1 MPFDFNGPSF
11 TNTHTPDTPMKQ
23 KLVALLLLLSSV
35 GLTLV
40 QAQEVKPETSKEET
54 PAKDE
59 SADVVNMEKF
69 VITGSRSLPRTVAES
84 MVPIDVISGIDL
96 SNQGD
101 TDLSN
106 LIRNTVPSFDVNTQP
121 ISDAST
127 IVRPANLRGLAPDH
141 TLVLI
146 NNKRRHRAAV
156 IYWLGNGVAD
166 GAQGPD
172 IAAIPSIAVKQ
183 VEVLR
188 DGAAA
193 QYGSDAIAG
202 VMNFMLMDSN
212 KGGSLEA
219 RYGQYYEGDGKG
231 YNFAGNIGAPLGSEG
246 FVNFSFEYGASD
258 PTSRSVQRADAAAV
272 IAAGNTSVANPAQ
285 VWGSPEI
292 KSDMK
297 LFVNLG
303 AKLSEKAQF
312 YGHAN
317 YVTKEVEGGFYFRNP
332 NTRAGVYSN
341 DGGATLLVG
350 DLNTTNAL
358 TPPVVRITNNVPD
371 PVALAIV
378 RNSAEFFT
386 FQELFPGGFTP
397 RFGGEVTDYAFLGG
411 LKGKLDNG
419 WDWDVSASMGSN
431 RVDFYINNT
440 VNASLGPNTPT
451 NFDPG
456 SYIQEETNLNLDLTI
471 PVNDKFTMAA
481 GAEFREETF
490 EIEVG
495 QIESYVIGPLAAQ
508 GFSSASNGFPGF
520 SDIAQGKWSR
530 KNIAAYVDG
539 EWKASSAWTTGVA
552 LRWEDFDDFGATLN
566 GKFATRYEI
575 NDRFALRGSFNT
587 AFRAPTPGQSNAF
600 NVSTQFDLVRREL
613 VNNGTIPSTH
623 PVARLR
629 GGKAL
634 DAETSVNYSIGT
646 LFEVGAV
653 KFSVDYFSI
662 NVEDRLAVSQNF
674 SLTQAEINA
683 LVASGITS
691 AANLQNFRFFT
702 NDFETKTSGIDIVA
716 AHSFKHFGGK
726 TDLDFA
732 FNHTKTEVTS
742 FNPATLDLNRIRQLE
757 HALPGTRYSITAN
770 HMNNPWRVLARLS
783 YYDGW
788 YDSDDGRDYSGK
800 FVVDMEAAYKF
811 TDKLTLVIGVQN
823 ILDETP
829 DVNPDAA
836 AGVGNKYSQYSPF
849 GFNGGFMY
857 SRIKWEF

>member
-1 MPFDFNGPSF
+1 
-11 TNTHTPDTPMKQ
+11 MKH
-23 KLVALLLLLSSV
+23 KLITTLFIVSCLGLPLLR
-35 GLTLV
+35 
-40 QAQEVKPETSKEET
+40 AQEVKEETSKDD
-54 PAKDE
+54 ADKKDE
-59 SADVVNMEKF
+59 STEVVKMEKF
-69 VITGSRSLPRTVAES
+69 VITGSRSLPRTVTES
-84 MVPIDVISGIDL
+84 MVPIDVISGLDL

-172 IAAIPSIAVKQ
+172 IATIPSIAVKQ

-202 VMNFMLMDSN
+202 VMNFMLLDSN

-231 YNFAGNIGAPLGSEG
+231 YNFAGNVGLPLGSKG
-246 FVNFSFEYGASD
+246 FANFSFEYGASD
-258 PTSRSVQRADAAAV
+258 PTSRSVQRNDAAAL
-272 IAAGNTSVANPAQ
+272 IAAGNTNVANPAQ
-285 VWGSPEI
+285 IWGSPEI
-292 KSDMK
+292 KSDLK
-297 LFVNLG
+297 LFVNFG
-303 AKLSEKAQF
+303 AKLSEKAEF

-332 NTRAGVYSN
+332 NTRSGVFSN
-341 DGGATLLVG
+341 DGGATLLVA
-350 DLNTTNAL
+350 DLNTSNTN

-386 FQELFPGGFTP
+386 FQEMFPGGFTP
-397 RFGGEVTDYAFLGG
+397 RFGGEVFDYAVLGG

-419 WDWDVSASMGSN
+419 VEWDLSASMGSN

-456 SYIQEETNLNLDLTI
+456 SYIQEETNLNLDVTI
-471 PVNDKFTMAA
+471 PVSDKFTLAA
-481 GAEFREETF
+481 GAELREETF

-495 QIESYVIGPLAAQ
+495 QLESYVIGPLADQ

-539 EWKASSAWTTGVA
+539 EWKPSSAWTMGVA
-552 LRWEDFDDFGATLN
+552 LRWEDFDDFGSTLN
-566 GKFATRYEI
+566 GKIAGRYEV

-587 AFRAPTPGQSNAF
+587 GFRAPTPGQSNAF

-613 VNNGTIPSTH
+613 VNNGTIPSIH

-629 GGKAL
+629 GGKPL
-634 DAETSVNYSIGT
+634 DAETSVNYSLGT
-646 LFEVGAV
+646 LFEVGSV
-653 KFSVDYFSI
+653 KFSVDYFNI

-702 NDFETKTSGIDIVA
+702 NDFETKTSGIDVVA
-716 AHSFKHFGGK
+716 AHSIKHFGGT

-732 FNHTKTEVTS
+732 FNYTKTEVTS

-757 HALPGTRYSITAN
+757 SALPGTRYSITAN
-770 HMNNPWRVLARLS
+770 HVNKPWRLLARLS
-783 YYDGW
+783 YFAGW

-800 FVVDMEAAYKF
+800 FTVDMEAAYKI
-811 TDKLTLVIGVQN
+811 TKNLTLVAGVQN

-829 DVNPDAA
+829 DENPDAA

-857 SRIKWEF
+857 TRIKWEF